1 MKTKDFFARNTV
13 LIVLVIWQIVF
24 VIIAFNLKLHN
35 LWREDEA
42 NLTTP
47 DTNER
52 ALRDQAKVLSSSYN
66 ITPELPKD
74 TFVLIAIITVPSK
87 FERRETLRGTW
98 AKNTALSNTGHA
110 SSSKPHD
117 KMTMAYFFT
126 FGFEGNPSVDMN
138 IEGEASTHKDILRV
152 NLMESYRGLVSKIL
166 LTFEWIT
173 RLDIKPS
180 FIVKADDDVYVK
192 MPDLAKWLHKIQP
205 SAKIYAGFVHSGG
218 KTRVHRSPENRWYV
232 SSEQYNKSHF
242 PPYCAGPFYMFS
254 RNVFLEIVNA
264 SKIVTAF
271 PVEDSYIG
279 VLASKIG
286 VKPQKTGRDLFYCR
300 NFRFNG
306 WILKTEL
313 KNKTVPSGIVL
324 GHLLSSKAIQLL
336 HRAYWIFSG
345 P

>member
-1 MKTKDFFARNTV
+1 MKPKDCFSRNTV

-24 VIIAFNLKLHN
+24 VIIAFNLKPRN

-42 NLTTP
+42 NLNIP
-47 DTNER
+47 DANER
-52 ALRDQAKVLSSSYN
+52 ALRDQAKVSSSYN

-98 AKNTALSNTGHA
+98 AKNTALSIVGLT

-126 FGFEGNPSVDMN
+126 FGFEGSSSVDMK

-152 NLMESYRGLVSKIL
+152 NLKESYRGLLSKIL
-166 LTFEWIT
+166 LTFEWVA

-205 SAKIYAGFVHSGG
+205 SAKIYAGFVHNGN
-218 KTRVHRSPENRWYV
+218 KTRVKRSLEHRWYV
-232 SSEQYNKSHF
+232 SLEQYDKDFF

-286 VKPQKTGRDLFYCR
+286 VKPQNTGRDLFNRRY
-300 NFRFNG
+300 FFFNG
-306 WILKTEL
+306 WILETEL
-313 KNKTVPSGIVL
+313 KNEAIPDGIVL
-324 GHLLSSKAIQLL
+324 GDSLSSKAIQLL
-336 HRAYWIFSG
+336 HRAYWNLNG